1 MVSLTLNEAK
11 ADVLRRVKDSGTSFA
26 AGMRVLPRERRE
38 AMYALYA
45 FCREVDDIADDSPTD
60 AVREAGLALW
70 KKRIHALFAKG
81 EAEDSI
87 SLALLPAIAAYRLI
101 EDDFQAII
109 EGMAMDARK
118 AIIAP
123 SLKELDTYCD
133 HVASAVGRASVRI
146 FGDASKDALRVA
158 HHLGRALQLTNILRD
173 LAEDAQRGRLYLP
186 KELLEAN
193 GLTILKPLD
202 VLMHPALP
210 TACRALA
217 QIAQDHF
224 ESTDKAMAECNP
236 TAMRPARLMR
246 DYYRAI
252 LNALLKADW
261 QDPTHRLSLPF
272 WQKLRL
278 ALRGLMG

>member
-1 MVSLTLNEAK
+1 MSSITLDEAK
-11 ADVLRRVKDSGTSFA
+11 ADVLRRVKESGTSFA

-38 AMYALYA
+38 AMFALYA

-60 AVREAGLALW
+60 AAREAGLALW
-70 KKRIHALFAKG
+70 QKRIHALFTMG

-87 SLALLPAIAAYRLI
+87 SLALLPAIAAYHLI

-109 EGMAMDARK
+109 EGMAMDARE
-118 AIIAP
+118 AIVAP
-123 SLKELDTYCD
+123 PLKDLDTYCD

-146 FGDASKDALRVA
+146 FGDSSEAAMRVA

-186 KELLEAN
+186 QELLTQS
-193 GLTILKPLD
+193 GLTVLKPLD
-202 VLMHPALP
+202 VLMHPNLP
-210 TACRALA
+210 TACRAVA
-217 QIAQDHF
+217 QIAQSHF
-224 ESTDKAMAECNP
+224 EETDKAIAQCDP
-236 TAMRPARLMR
+236 TAMRPARIMR

-252 LNALLKADW
+252 YDALVKADW
-261 QDPTHRLSLPF
+261 QDPTRRISLSF

>member
-1 MVSLTLNEAK
+1 MASLTLNEAK

-45 FCREVDDIADDSPTD
+45 FCREVDDIADDSPS
-60 AVREAGLALW
+60 AAMREAGLDLW
-70 KKRIHALFAKG
+70 KKRIRALFAKG

-87 SLALLPAIAAYRLI
+87 SLALLPAIVAYRLI

-109 EGMAMDARK
+109 EGMAMDARE

-146 FGDASKDALRVA
+146 FGDASDDALRVA

-186 KELLEAN
+186 RELLTQN

-210 TACRALA
+210 AACRALA
-217 QIAQDHF
+217 HIAQEHF
-224 ESTDKAMAECNP
+224 EATDKAMSACNP

-246 DYYRAI
+246 DYYKAI
-252 LNALLKADW
+252 YDALLKADW
-261 QDPTHRLSLPF
+261 QDPTHRIALSF

>member
-1 MVSLTLNEAK
+1 MTSITLDDAK
-11 ADVLRRVKDSGTSFA
+11 ADVLRRVKASGTSFA
-26 AGMRVLPRERRE
+26 TGMRVLPRERRE

-45 FCREVDDIADDSPTD
+45 FCREVDDIADDSPSA

-70 KKRIHALFAKG
+70 QKRIHALFSKG

-109 EGMAMDARK
+109 EGMAMDARE
-118 AIIAP
+118 AIVAP
-123 SLKELDTYCD
+123 SLKDLDTYCD

-146 FGDASKDALRVA
+146 FGDASKDALGVA

-186 KELLEAN
+186 KEMLMQN

-202 VLMHPALP
+202 VLMHSALP
-210 TACRALA
+210 AACRAVA
-217 QIAQDHF
+217 QIALTHF
-224 ESTDKAMAECNP
+224 METDKAMAACDP
-236 TAMRPARLMR
+236 TAMRPARIMR
-246 DYYRAI
+246 DYYKAI
-252 LNALLKADW
+252 YNALLKADW
-261 QDPTHRLSLPF
+261 QDPTRRVSLSF

-278 ALRGLMG
+278 ALRLKT